1 MHWNP
6 PKPPPKKS
14 LWRSLSLLG
23 VRAGIAG
30 RLAGGLARA
39 AVDPDRG
46 RELWH
51 RLQDYERFDGFRSG
65 TAKPHKALAAP
76 ATGDVPFPILV
87 TTNSG
92 LYLLEPGGWHR
103 LLDVVCF
110 GIARHENTL
119 FVGASAGLHSF
130 VMAAEIV
137 GQTTIDAL
145 ADVRVLA
152 RYETRYHNERIH
164 QITYDPGRNL
174 VWGAN
179 CRRNS
184 LIAVDLSGR
193 GVVDEKFL
201 MVDPSGSP
209 FITDQNHVNAVAVNG
224 DTLLFGA
231 RYAGTGG
238 GLGFVSDN
246 VVRVYQYPAVGI
258 HDVVIHD
265 DGIMFTDS
273 FCERSPGPNPRV
285 IGAVRYRGK
294 EYFSDTY
301 DSGSRNIM
309 LRGVAVQKGT
319 LAAGFSAFALRRED
333 REDVDGGGVILF
345 RDGKPH
351 LTIEGPFGQVHD
363 VLPFDGVRTDAPG
376 PVRSTAELDA
386 LFRRDVGPLISE
398 TPLVLNPKIGP
409 LR

>member
-14 LWRSLSLLG
+14 LKRSLSLLG

-39 AVDPDRG
+39 AIDPDRG

-51 RLQDYERFDGFRSG
+51 RLQDYERYDVFRSG
-65 TAKPHKALAAP
+65 TAKPRKIFAAP
-76 ATGDVPFPILV
+76 ATGDVPFPVLV
-87 TTNSG
+87 TSNAG

-103 LLDVVCF
+103 LLDVICF
-110 GIARHENTL
+110 GVARHANTL

-130 VMAAEIV
+130 IVAAEIV
-137 GQTTIDAL
+137 GEKTIDAL
-145 ADVRVLA
+145 TNVRVLA

-184 LIAVDLSGR
+184 LIAVDPSGR

-224 DTLLFGA
+224 ETLLFGA
-231 RYAGTGG
+231 RYAGTGS

-246 VVRVYQYPAVGI
+246 VVRVYQYPAVGV

-294 EYFSDTY
+294 EHFSDTY
-301 DSGSRNIM
+301 DSGARNIM
-309 LRGVAVQKGT
+309 LRGVAAQKGT
-319 LAAGFSAFALRRED
+319 LAAGYSAFALRRED

-345 RDGKPH
+345 RDGRPH
-351 LTIEGPFGQVHD
+351 LTIEGPFAQVHD
-363 VLPFDGVRTDAPG
+363 ILPADGARADVPG
-376 PVRSTAELDA
+376 PVRSAAELDA

-398 TPLVLNPKIGP
+398 APLVLNPKIGP